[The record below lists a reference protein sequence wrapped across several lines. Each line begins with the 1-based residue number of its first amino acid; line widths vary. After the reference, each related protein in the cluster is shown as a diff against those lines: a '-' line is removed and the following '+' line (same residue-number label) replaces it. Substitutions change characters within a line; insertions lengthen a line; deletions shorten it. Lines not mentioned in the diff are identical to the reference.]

1 MKRRMGT
8 AAMLAAI
15 LLLAGQLSRARAV
28 RLWDLMKARQE
39 NLTASQESFFKI
51 YLVSFSYEYIC
62 NCDFLSLFF

>member
-39 NLTASQESFFKI
+39 NLTASQESCVFLNI
-51 YLVSFSYEYIC
+51 FSELLIRIHMQ
-62 NCDFLSLFF
+62 L